1 MILDNLAQIRYRA
14 TSAARRA
21 GRDPERVQIVVV
33 TKYAPLDKVRLV
45 CESGLVSQIGESRIQ
60 DADAKR
66 EALGPAAARVRW
78 RMIGHLQT
86 NKAKKAIDIF
96 DTVDSVDS
104 MKVAAALDSAA
115 AARQKTLPVLLQVK
129 LTEKETQ
136 SGFSPEQVGEAL
148 AGLRA
153 HRNLKVD
160 GLMAIAPQSE
170 DPQLLRPYFRSMRV
184 LFERYFADSP
194 DAQLSMGMSED
205 FEVAIEEGATMVR
218 LGRIVFSES

>member
-45 CESGLVSQIGESRIQ
+45 CESGLVSQIGESRTS

-115 AARQKTLPVLLQVK
+115 AARQKILPVLLQVK

-148 AGLRA
+148 EGLRA
-153 HRNLKVD
+153 RRSLKVE

-170 DPQLLRPYFRSMRV
+170 DPELLRPYFRSMRE
-184 LFERYFADSP
+184 LFERYFADRP